1 MESSE
6 DDAGAAANAPRRS
19 AAREKD
25 NGAEKGNA
33 TSSSSMETSEA
44 RTWCQTPAMSEENF
58 DGDSVPSPSSHDA
71 NTSTEAIL
79 DMIDEIVDGPGAPKR
94 LPHSLDANS
103 ESAPISDNPELTK
116 VVSEDIAVQISVPCP
131 EPSDKSGQEHDAS
144 VSEQTKSTFS
154 PCDTEAP
161 ATVAGLADTGSPQ
174 SSEPVVESEPADTPV
189 MTESN
194 PDESANTESV
204 SDCPPLNLPTS
215 SEVETEQSVSNVSVC
230 LAQDRTV
237 KCVTS
242 TYDNV
247 TVVGS
252 AESTSSDNSVCDG
265 KVQVHEAPTRSPL
278 RRRLVR
284 PAPSDRRPDS
294 TVSSTSTSDEHT
306 EQSISEIKDVSS
318 SSDAVPATVHGN
330 VNEEIRNVSEISVCK
345 AETSGSPPK
354 KIKLIRQKSSTVGHN
369 VQDKPMLLLEHE
381 QCQSTSAETT
391 EAIISEPCPLVTDST
406 SATSSDECH
415 AMADHNK
422 EVMHEISIEIPSNEC
437 RKEDKQKI
445 EEESSAGQ
453 GALILAPESKDVNE
467 EQSAIPT
474 NVGSSSKSLIN
485 QSESEASIM
494 IDTSKSK
501 CENVEQEQSES
512 IKQVPKLTIKLSSKQ
527 SDEVK
532 SPPVPKLTIKP
543 IKPPVEDKKVE
554 NVEQMP
560 SISKLNIKPIPKPP
574 QVNDNS
580 MRSLSKTENRTEKDE
595 EQIPLVTKINI
606 KPIPKPPEK
615 INEVHRKSSSSEIS
629 ESEYSEN
636 DDTSTSDQAS
646 ASDQGPTDM
655 VPKVTIKL
663 GKPGTQ
669 SEGKFYTEKNIPKL
683 TIKGLQNEKEDI
695 RKLTIKNINMHHNEK
710 EDPEKGIPKLTIK
723 GFQHC
728 EKEDSDSSKLK
739 LIISQ
744 SEDKQ
749 SDKIPKLTIK
759 TVAKAEGQPLSPKL
773 TIKPIKP
780 PSDLSSKEG
789 VSDVQPIPKL
799 KISTEPLSSV
809 VEVKENAHVP
819 KITIKP
825 VTRVDIDSK
834 PPKKSTAVYE
844 SPENIPVV
852 TKLNIKPILKPSEC
866 EESSESMKEK
876 VPVVSKLN
884 IKPVIK
890 PKDNEINSSLE
901 DIPKITKL
909 NIKPIKCPEGSSSK
923 EKDCDEMKAEVEEN
937 SIPVVTKLNI
947 KPIIKPADEETSKD
961 SGNQSSETG
970 NSSDENTDNI
980 PIVTK
985 LNIKPILKP
994 NDLEDVCKL
1003 KSSDDQAAIPVVTKL
1018 TIKPLVKPEESV
1030 SPLSPKKGSDLRIS
1044 IPVVTKLNI
1053 KPVVKPEDDSN
1064 QKLKDDVEDNSVKN
1078 PPIVMKINMK
1088 AVADP
1093 SSSER
1098 LCVDKKI
1105 NNVDDT
1111 REHIF
1116 NNISEELPK
1125 TNLKVNLKSS
1135 EIYDLERISSG
1146 NSKIDRV
1153 SDKEENIELEARVAD
1168 VNIKLDTSLKQ
1179 NCVPETAEI
1188 LTNDMSNSN
1197 RELPSSSILKI
1208 KKTEE
1213 IEDKPIIESNT
1224 TQEKTQISQVSNST
1238 SLELENSILEKE
1250 ESTPEDNKINQK
1262 TENSSS
1268 LVEPPVDTSDVSQ
1281 IRNLIKQQNRSVQ
1294 NCTLL
1299 KKLLETSDDSL
1310 DNRLEPSEEKTNR
1323 SSSPSLLCQEP
1334 VNCLEKQS
1342 DQQSTGNLYSDSI
1355 HDRKNRSQ
1363 SPEVPSDSNVSPAA
1377 IKIRTIQE
1385 ISKEASENLKNPL
1398 EINISEK
1405 VNQSSGQ
1412 DSPRIILKINKTD
1425 HGASAKIITE
1435 DPSKPDTEEQ
1445 KAEMTNEIINDKESP
1460 KRNVVN
1466 SKRKHESSVT
1476 QSAPVGKRLRSSRIV
1491 ESMDKSSSL
1500 VRRNVGKRQID
1511 QSPLQSN
1518 EPELSVLETKRLKLG
1533 QLLSNKSLT
1542 ISPVVVS
1549 QETSVNKSVDFKHDN
1564 KGKTVNHSLLN
1575 NENCSKNG
1583 NSKLHNILSNLQANQ
1598 IQVKPVINDKN
1609 ETVTLEVDSNISSG
1623 SGECDIVRENCHP
1636 EVQEMMINES
1646 FEFPNFGISADE
1658 MSQDPLEVDGSK
1670 LNNEEVNIPK
1680 AVEMTPQPKK
1690 RGRPRKIPLSEGAK
1704 PIPAPVVALPVTA
1717 LEERPQRSLR
1727 LSRDRPAII
1736 AKPRG
1741 GRGRGRGARRP
1752 DAPPSGPSAPDEPE
1766 PEPID
1771 PTSSRIKLPRMTEAL
1786 DKSVCSTPLSSRR
1799 LSESGDMKLFGDSQ
1813 SVSSVMDETSKEDS
1827 FMKSP
1832 SPSRGGRGARA
1843 RGSRP
1848 GRSPARGARRGGR
1861 GRGGGRGAMY
1871 MKETL
1876 GIYGR
1881 VCGPATT
1888 TVQLFEEE
1896 TCMMDDN
1903 ATPAKPSCLLDE
1915 DSQSSVKSS
1924 TNESNKL
1931 KKSKFADLFDSN
1943 KIWTAEDVKEYTW
1956 PPPGEGDEESQV
1968 MMIEEQVALFLGARS
1983 LRRRY
1988 PALRRRRVAG
1998 AERAR
2003 LAALLGRA
2011 APADLTAVDAS
2022 EVLDIMLSDYP
2033 HKYEEYRS
2041 YQRQR
2046 QLTEDDVKEERV
2058 DKVEM
2063 KAEVKA
2069 DVKPEPPKVD
2079 PEKTRQDM
2087 ALAAMAS
2094 ASEWNSRMNA
2104 LRRPACVDLQSLT
2117 IQRRLAAPAAPR
2129 AHVRPPA
2136 GFYPH
2141 ALLPGQY
2148 QHAYRRYTP
2157 DQLRYFPLN
2166 TALAA
2171 PPAPPESSSDSGS
2184 DSERDSSADSDV
2196 NTYHH
2201 LHKRKRLTKVKR
2213 SSHEASCSKDIKEE
2227 SRDGAEVDLCKVCKL
2242 RLEANRKYTHER
2254 FLVCAECNGKLHPGC
2269 VELSADTVRKCREYP
2284 WQCADCKTCNACRD
2298 SRHDTKMLFCDLC
2311 DRGFHSYCVGLDKVP
2326 SGRWH
2331 CVECAV
2337 CRSCGARE
2345 PGGAPGAP
2353 GTPGAGGA
2361 AEWHHQTKR
2370 GPGGHKVYSHSLC
2383 TPCASKSKRGYVN
2396 T

>member
-103 ESAPISDNPELTK
+103 ESAPISDNPELPK

-189 MTESN
+189 ITESN

-265 KVQVHEAPTRSPL
+265 KVRVHEAPTRSPL

-369 VQDKPMLLLEHE
+369 VQDKPMLSLEHE

-453 GALILAPESKDVNE
+453 GALILAPESKDINE
-467 EQSAIPT
+467 EQSAIPK

-834 PPKKSTAVYE
+834 PPKKSTAVFE

-852 TKLNIKPILKPSEC
+852 TKLNIKPILKPSDCEESSESMKEKVPVVSKLNIKPVIKPKDNEINSSLEDIPKITKLNIKPIKCPEGSSSKEKDCDEMKAEVEENSIPVVTKLNIKPIIKPADEETSKDSGNQSSETGNSSDENTDNIPIVTKLNIKPILKPNDLEDVCKLKSSDDQAAIPVVTKLTIKPLPSDC

-1064 QKLKDDVEDNSVKN
+1064 QKLKDDVEDNS
-1078 PPIVMKINMK
+1078 
-1088 AVADP
+1088 
-1093 SSSER
+1093 
-1098 LCVDKKI
+1098 
-1105 NNVDDT
+1105 
-1111 REHIF
+1111 
-1116 NNISEELPK
+1116 
-1125 TNLKVNLKSS
+1125 
-1135 EIYDLERISSG
+1135 
-1146 NSKIDRV
+1146 
-1153 SDKEENIELEARVAD
+1153 
-1168 VNIKLDTSLKQ
+1168 
-1179 NCVPETAEI
+1179 
-1188 LTNDMSNSN
+1188 
-1197 RELPSSSILKI
+1197 
-1208 KKTEE
+1208 
-1213 IEDKPIIESNT
+1213 
-1224 TQEKTQISQVSNST
+1224 
-1238 SLELENSILEKE
+1238 
-1250 ESTPEDNKINQK
+1250 
-1262 TENSSS
+1262 
-1268 LVEPPVDTSDVSQ
+1268 
-1281 IRNLIKQQNRSVQ
+1281 
-1294 NCTLL
+1294 
-1299 KKLLETSDDSL
+1299 
-1310 DNRLEPSEEKTNR
+1310 
-1323 SSSPSLLCQEP
+1323 
-1334 VNCLEKQS
+1334 
-1342 DQQSTGNLYSDSI
+1342 
-1355 HDRKNRSQ
+1355 
-1363 SPEVPSDSNVSPAA
+1363 
-1377 IKIRTIQE
+1377 
-1385 ISKEASENLKNPL
+1385 
-1398 EINISEK
+1398 
-1405 VNQSSGQ
+1405 
-1412 DSPRIILKINKTD
+1412 
-1425 HGASAKIITE
+1425 
-1435 DPSKPDTEEQ
+1435 
-1445 KAEMTNEIINDKESP
+1445 
-1460 KRNVVN
+1460 
-1466 SKRKHESSVT
+1466 
-1476 QSAPVGKRLRSSRIV
+1476 
-1491 ESMDKSSSL
+1491 
-1500 VRRNVGKRQID
+1500 
-1511 QSPLQSN
+1511 
-1518 EPELSVLETKRLKLG
+1518 
-1533 QLLSNKSLT
+1533 
-1542 ISPVVVS
+1542 
-1549 QETSVNKSVDFKHDN
+1549 
-1564 KGKTVNHSLLN
+1564 
-1575 NENCSKNG
+1575 
-1583 NSKLHNILSNLQANQ
+1583 QANQ

-1988 PALRRRRVAG
+1988 PALRRRRVA
-1998 AERAR
+1998 
-2003 LAALLGRA
+2003 
-2011 APADLTAVDAS
+2011 
-2022 EVLDIMLSDYP
+2022 
-2033 HKYEEYRS
+2033 
-2041 YQRQR
+2041 
-2046 QLTEDDVKEERV
+2046 
-2058 DKVEM
+2058 
-2063 KAEVKA
+2063 
-2069 DVKPEPPKVD
+2069 
-2079 PEKTRQDM
+2079 
-2087 ALAAMAS
+2087 
-2094 ASEWNSRMNA
+2094 
-2104 LRRPACVDLQSLT
+2104 
-2117 IQRRLAAPAAPR
+2117 
-2129 AHVRPPA
+2129 
-2136 GFYPH
+2136 
-2141 ALLPGQY
+2141 
-2148 QHAYRRYTP
+2148 
-2157 DQLRYFPLN
+2157 
-2166 TALAA
+2166 
-2171 PPAPPESSSDSGS
+2171 
-2184 DSERDSSADSDV
+2184 
-2196 NTYHH
+2196 
-2201 LHKRKRLTKVKR
+2201 
-2213 SSHEASCSKDIKEE
+2213 
-2227 SRDGAEVDLCKVCKL
+2227 
-2242 RLEANRKYTHER
+2242 
-2254 FLVCAECNGKLHPGC
+2254 
-2269 VELSADTVRKCREYP
+2269 
-2284 WQCADCKTCNACRD
+2284 
-2298 SRHDTKMLFCDLC
+2298 
-2311 DRGFHSYCVGLDKVP
+2311 
-2326 SGRWH
+2326 
-2331 CVECAV
+2331 
-2337 CRSCGARE
+2337 
-2345 PGGAPGAP
+2345 
-2353 GTPGAGGA
+2353 
-2361 AEWHHQTKR
+2361 
-2370 GPGGHKVYSHSLC
+2370 
-2383 TPCASKSKRGYVN
+2383 
-2396 T
+2396 